1 MLSYFTG
8 RSPLRGVPVVPV
20 FRDVPLRREPFIPAF
35 GSEAFPELIW
45 PAPDFLDIPPR
56 RWAQLFP
63 AGPVQ
68 LWQPFVEVLGGGPSR
83 RWERCLPVI
92 RGGPLRRRERL
103 PVFPGGSMRGEERLG
118 PLVSGRLPRRGV

>member
-1 MLSYFTG
+1 MLPYFTG
-8 RSPLRGVPVVPV
+8 RGAPLVPV
-20 FRDVPLRREPFIPAF
+20 FRDVPLRREPFIPPFA
-35 GSEAFPELIW
+35 GVAFPELIW

-63 AGPVQ
+63 SGPVQ
-68 LWQPFVEVLGGGPSR
+68 LWQPFVEVLPGGPSR
-83 RWERCLPVI
+83 RWERCFPVI
-92 RGGPLRRRERL
+92 RRGPLRTRERL